1 MSDMPRVSALDKLR
15 REASTPAPA
24 LELVTND
31 AELGEVVEERRAY
44 SVIRGRRGQLLM
56 LEFRFAN
63 GNRMALGYPYLVGV
77 DFDLSG
83 LLTLQFSGR
92 VVTLEGSN
100 LLPVYQALLNHSV
113 GYLQELDAERD
124 TMTEGEP
131 FVQGIKVEV
140 ER

>member
-1 MSDMPRVSALDKLR
+1 MSDGPRVSALEKLR
-15 REASTPAPA
+15 REVSAPA

-31 AELGEVVEERRAY
+31 AEPGELVEERRAY

-56 LEFRFAN
+56 LEFRLAN

-83 LLTLQFSGR
+83 VLVLEFSGR
-92 VVTLEGSN
+92 TVTVEGSN
-100 LLPVYQALLNHSV
+100 LKPVFEALQNHAV

-124 TMTEGEP
+124 QMEEGEP
-131 FVQGIKVEV
+131 FIQGITV
-140 ER
+140 ERVG

>member
-1 MSDMPRVSALDKLR
+1 MSDGRHVSALEKLR
-15 REASTPAPA
+15 QQSIAPA
-24 LELVTND
+24 LELVAND
-31 AELGEVVEERRAY
+31 GEPGELVDERRAY

-83 LLTLQFSGR
+83 SLVLQFSGR
-92 VVTLEGSN
+92 VVTVEGSN

-124 TMTEGEP
+124 AVTEGEP
-131 FVQGIKVEV
+131 FIEGIKVEMV
-140 ER
+140 G